1 MKEKKFL
8 VAFLFASLFW
18 ACSGLDSENKDV
30 VGGTTEDAGIVAVE
44 NRDIAGVSQ
53 KGPFVTGSTVTVQ
66 ELDGVT
72 LKQTG
77 KSFKG
82 RIKSDKGDFAIKGVN
97 LLSQYAILEASGYYR
112 DEISGKKSTGTVTLY
127 ALTDLSNRKTV
138 NINLLTHLEYERVMY
153 LVTEKKMPIADAK
166 SQAEKEILSTET
178 FRKGAVGRY
187 ELVYIDNPRNQ
198 DLLSEH
204 GKENN
209 RKLTSKYDIHGFP
222 TVLILDADGKKVAEM
237 GYDAGGPEKYLEK
250 IEEEVK
256 YGPDIKKYIAPVE
269 EKLKGPGEAM
279 QKEMQE
285 AMKGIAKKYVA
296 IYEQAFKDARAMKV
310 PAHMEKRKEEV
321 ISKQERQF
329 KRLKSFVE
337 EKEK

>member
-1 MKEKKFL
+1 MKKTIL
-8 VAFLFASLFW
+8 GTIAAVFAATALAATSTPQGFTDN
-18 ACSGLDSENKDV
+18 LDEALKSAKANKRYV
-30 VGGTTEDAGIVAVE
+30 VAVF
-44 NRDIAGVSQ
+44 S
-53 KGPFVTGSTVTVQ
+53 GS
-66 ELDGVT
+66 DWCGWC
-72 LKQTG
+72 
-77 KSFKG
+77 
-82 RIKSDKGDFAIKGVN
+82 
-97 LLSQYAILEASGYYR
+97 
-112 DEISGKKSTGTVTLY
+112 KKL
-127 ALTDLSNRKTV
+127 
-138 NINLLTHLEYERVMY
+138 
-153 LVTEKKMPIADAK
+153 
-166 SQAEKEILSTET
+166 EKEILSTET

-256 YGPDIKKYIAPVE
+256 YGPDIKKYINPIE
-269 EKLKGPGEAM
+269 EKLKGPSEAM

-296 IYEQAFKDARAMKV
+296 IYEQGFKNARAMKV

>member
-1 MKEKKFL
+1 ML
-8 VAFLFASLFW
+8 GTIAAVFAATALAATSTPQGFTDN
-18 ACSGLDSENKDV
+18 LDEALKSAKANKRYV
-30 VGGTTEDAGIVAVE
+30 VAVF
-44 NRDIAGVSQ
+44 S
-53 KGPFVTGSTVTVQ
+53 GS
-66 ELDGVT
+66 DWCGWC
-72 LKQTG
+72 
-77 KSFKG
+77 
-82 RIKSDKGDFAIKGVN
+82 
-97 LLSQYAILEASGYYR
+97 
-112 DEISGKKSTGTVTLY
+112 KKL
-127 ALTDLSNRKTV
+127 
-138 NINLLTHLEYERVMY
+138 
-153 LVTEKKMPIADAK
+153 
-166 SQAEKEILSTET
+166 EKEILSTET

-256 YGPDIKKYIAPVE
+256 YGPDIKKYINPIE
-269 EKLKGPGEAM
+269 EMLKGPSEAM

-296 IYEQAFKDARAMKV
+296 IYEQGFKDARAMKV